1 MRILPVAVALALGA
15 ALAACTPA
23 APAHDKTYYL
33 AHGDERTKTIAECR
47 NDPGTFEKTPNCVN
61 AEAAAGQ
68 VESDRFWAVKKPKSR
83 VTNPN
88 SL

>member
-1 MRILPVAVALALGA
+1 MRILPVAVVLALGG
-15 ALAACTPA
+15 ALVACTPPT
-23 APAHDKTYYL
+23 PAHDKAYYL
-33 AHGDERTKTIAECR
+33 AHADERTKTIAGCR
-47 NDPGTFEKTPNCVN
+47 NDPDTSEKTPNCVN
-61 AEAAAGQ
+61 AAVAAGQ